1 MRWRKTRGMA
11 GAYLAGPTFAPFP
24 SDPLRSFP
32 EHMFPSS
39 TNQLS
44 ALLRRGMDRA
54 VEFAT
59 LGEYGVAEAPQMG
72 PRTRRRPAPSQPWRP
87 ARTANQV
94 VPATAA
100 ARRRGA
106 EAQRAAA
113 KRERV
118 PAKRV
123 STRVAVR
130 SLAMRQPDPAP
141 IARPRTRAG
150 QPAP

>member
-24 SDPLRSFP
+24 SDPPRSFP
-32 EHMFPSS
+32 EHMFPPS
-39 TNQLS
+39 TNPLS

-59 LGEYGVAEAPQMG
+59 LGEYGVAEGPQPAP
-72 PRTRRRPAPSQPWRP
+72 RARRRPAPSQPWRP
-87 ARTANQV
+87 ARTASQV

-106 EAQRAAA
+106 VPQRVPT

-123 STRVAVR
+123 
-130 SLAMRQPDPAP
+130 
-141 IARPRTRAG
+141 
-150 QPAP
+150 